1 MITTVCMNPSVD
13 RTATVDGVTLGGYN
27 LLEND
32 RSDIGGKGINVAV
45 VLHRLQVECTCVGC
59 LGEKNEQA
67 FMDMVNS
74 EGLRFT
80 YLALAGK
87 TRTNLK
93 VFDRKTHAVTE
104 FNEPGLSMDG
114 QQQEAFLALL
124 KREAAGSQYVVLSGR
139 LPQGCAED
147 TYQRL
152 MAALPGIPC
161 ILDSTGNSLLLGLKE
176 HPFLIKPNLPELEAV
191 IGCELKTLRTI
202 RDAALSLIK
211 QGAQNVIV
219 SMGKFGALLT
229 DGKRTLFAPALQVTA
244 QSTVGAGD
252 AMIGGVMMGLS
263 RGEEMEACF
272 RYGMAAGAASVM
284 TSGTQSIR
292 VDDFAS
298 LLPKV
303 TLQTI

>member
-13 RTATVDGVTLGGYN
+13 KTATVDGVTLGGYN

-45 VLHRLQVECTCVGC
+45 VLHRLQVESACVGC
-59 LGEKNEQA
+59 LGVKNEQA
-67 FMDMVNS
+67 FMDMVNR

-80 YLALAGK
+80 YLPLAGK

-93 VFDRKTHAVTE
+93 VFDAQTKAVTE
-104 FNEPGLSMDG
+104 FNEPGLSMDAS
-114 QQQEAFLALL
+114 QLEAFVALL

-147 TYQRL
+147 TYQKL

-161 ILDSTGNSLLLGLKE
+161 VLDSTGNTLWLGLKE
-176 HPFLIKPNLPELEAV
+176 HPYLIKPNLPELEAV
-191 IGCELKTLRTI
+191 MGRELKTLRTI
-202 RDAALSLIK
+202 RDAALALVEE
-211 QGAQNVIV
+211 GAQHVIV

-229 DGKRTLFAPALQVTA
+229 DGSRTLFAPALPVTA
-244 QSTVGAGD
+244 LSTVGAGD
-252 AMIGGVMMGLS
+252 AMVGGVMMGLS

-284 TSGTQSIR
+284 TSGTQSIN

-303 TLQTI
+303 TLQSI